1 MIEVNNISKTIKG
14 ETILVGISLKLYE
27 GRVYGFQG
35 RNGSGKTMLFR
46 AIGGL
51 IGVDSGEVIVN
62 GLKLDNRYFAQDL
75 GLLLENPSFLPY
87 ISGKKNLQIIAALR
101 NKINESRIDE
111 VLKLVG
117 LYEVRDKTFGKY
129 SLDIKQKLTFGQA
142 IMEDPKIL
150 MLDEPTNAIDDQGI
164 IVLKD
169 IVKKEREKAKIILIA
184 SHEKEIIDK
193 LADEIFI
200 MKEGSIVDHK
210 IR

>member
-87 ISGKKNLQIIAALR
+87 ISGKKNLQMIAVLR
-101 NKINESRIDE
+101 NKIN
-111 VLKLVG
+111 
-117 LYEVRDKTFGKY
+117 
-129 SLDIKQKLTFGQA
+129 
-142 IMEDPKIL
+142 
-150 MLDEPTNAIDDQGI
+150 
-164 IVLKD
+164 
-169 IVKKEREKAKIILIA
+169 
-184 SHEKEIIDK
+184 
-193 LADEIFI
+193 
-200 MKEGSIVDHK
+200 
-210 IR
+210 